1 MLVLETTIRKEEKV
15 TKTIPMPYYCKAESY
30 SSMEYMKVTEQG
42 IFLAMRNITSAGKVG
57 YAVLEFYAGSLS
69 SIHKEKITKATEITE
84 YEFEQA
90 LNQALDTIKAAA
102 LNTEVVS

>member
-15 TKTIPMPYYCKAESY
+15 TKTIPMPYYCREHTEFSPWLY
-30 SSMEYMKVTEQG
+30 KVVDG
-42 IFLAMRNITSAGKVG
+42 DNVIRVCNINGSAHLAMC
-57 YAVLEFYAGSLS
+57 SLDKKT
-69 SIHKEKITKATEITE
+69 IAEATEITE

-102 LNTEVVS
+102 LNTEVV

>member
-1 MLVLETTIRKEEKV
+1 MITKNKNKIYMLVLETTIKKEEKV
-15 TKTIPMPYYCKAESY
+15 TKTIPMPYYCYNAETKSFF
-30 SSMEYMKVTEQG
+30 KVLNEDSAIEIYTG
-42 IFLAMRNITSAGKVG
+42 ISKRIGVCPVWLNKSEIAAAK
-57 YAVLEFYAGSLS
+57 
-69 SIHKEKITKATEITE
+69 EITE